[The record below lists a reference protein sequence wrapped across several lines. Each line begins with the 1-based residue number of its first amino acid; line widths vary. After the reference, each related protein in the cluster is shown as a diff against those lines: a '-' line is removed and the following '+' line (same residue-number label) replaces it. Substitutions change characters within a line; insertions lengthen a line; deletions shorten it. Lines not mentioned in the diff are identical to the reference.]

1 MSEYEEKLKQ
11 YMKDNNIEFEFFSFD
26 QSCHTVQDAA
36 DSLGAD
42 IDEIIKNICL
52 ISSDDQ
58 FIIGIVM
65 GKHRVSTSR
74 VAKLLNFES
83 VRTATPEEILQHSGY
98 PVGGVPSFGFDAI
111 FLMDKKV
118 LEKEA
123 VYSSGGSQNSLIKVS
138 TKTMQQ
144 MNDAQIARIRK

>member
-11 YMKDNNIEFEFFSFD
+11 YMNVNNIEFEFFSFD

-42 IDEIIKNICL
+42 IDDIIKNICL
-52 ISSDDQ
+52 VGSEDK

-74 VAKLLNFES
+74 VAKLLNIES
-83 VRTATPEEILQHSGY
+83 VRTATPEEILQQSGY

-118 LEKEA
+118 MEKEA
-123 VYSSGGSQNSLIKVS
+123 VFSSGGSQKSLIKVS
-138 TKTMQQ
+138 TKTMHK
-144 MNDAQIARIRK
+144 MNEAQIARIRK

>member
-11 YMKDNNIEFEFFSFD
+11 YMKANKIEYEFFSFD

-42 IDEIIKNICL
+42 IDDIIKNICL
-52 ISSDDQ
+52 IGSNNK

-74 VAKLLNFES
+74 VAKLLVIDS
-83 VRTATPEEILQHSGY
+83 VRTATPVEILQNSGY
-98 PVGGVPSFGFDAI
+98 PVGGVPSFGFEAI

-118 LEKEA
+118 MEKEA
-123 VYSSGGSQNSLIKVS
+123 VYSSGGSQTSLIKVS
-138 TKTMQQ
+138 VETMQK
-144 MNDAQIARIRK
+144 MNNAQIARIRK

>member
-1 MSEYEEKLKQ
+1 
-11 YMKDNNIEFEFFSFD
+11 
-26 QSCHTVQDAA
+26 VQDAA

-42 IDEIIKNICL
+42 IDDIIKNICL
-52 ISSDDQ
+52 IDSKNR

-74 VAKLLNFES
+74 VAKFLNIES
-83 VRTATPEEILQHSGY
+83 VRTATPEEILQYSGY

-118 LEKEA
+118 MEKETIF
-123 VYSSGGSQNSLIKVS
+123 SSGGSQTSLIKVS
-138 TKTMQQ
+138 TKAMQR
-144 MNDAQIARIRK
+144 ATHAHILRIRK